1 MAMATKADLQ
11 TLQYSFQGEPF
22 VNVTATAAV
31 DTTTL
36 AFAYQGQPLFGF
48 GGVGSGGGGG
58 AAAIHQFVIAT

>member
-11 TLQYSFQGEPF
+11 TLQYSFQGEPM

-36 AFAYQGQPLFGF
+36 AFAFRGEPLFGF
-48 GGVGSGGGGG
+48 GGVGTGGGGG
-58 AAAIHQFVIAT
+58 AATIAQFVIAT